1 MATRTIVTSQPDV
14 ACYVCGRRLLR
25 GEQPEVFL
33 AGGRPRTVC
42 ELCAPRAANAGW
54 AREVE
59 GDPVGVAPL
68 RPRRGRGIF
77 DRLRQVGRAADAP
90 SRSADTSSSHDR
102 APDGYDF
109 LDHSSALA
117 AEPLG
122 GSESDQSRGRRP
134 QSDPVPA
141 AHSDLA
147 VPAERGPAADSDPW
161 AASLADVLDRSI
173 EVFNAGEYPR
183 RVAGLA
189 RSLGVPDVSVRL
201 LEGVPNV
208 VEIVVAWEL
217 CWYRYRVDLDDVPA
231 EAHVRA
237 QGTDLAELARED
249 LLVNAAVN
257 EVGTLSL
264 SGVARAHG

>member
-90 SRSADTSSSHDR
+90 PRAAGKSSSHDR
-102 APDGYDF
+102 EPDRYDF
-109 LDHSSALA
+109 LEHSSTLA

-122 GSESDQSRGRRP
+122 GSDSDQAHELRSQG
-134 QSDPVPA
+134 DPAPA
-141 AHSDLA
+141 VHRDLP
-147 VPAERGPAADSDPW
+147 VPAERRGTGGSDPW
-161 AASLADVLDRSI
+161 DASLDDVLDRSI

-217 CWYRYRVDLDDVPA
+217 CWYRYRVDLDDIPA

-257 EVGTLSL
+257 ELGTLSL
-264 SGVARAHG
+264 SGMARAGG